1 MAELAEYL
9 KRLADGQIPS
19 EPPPE
24 CEVREEL
31 AQLVSHLG
39 EITQFARAMA
49 AGDLSANL
57 HRRGT
62 LAGALK
68 GLHANLRHL
77 TWQTQE
83 VAAGDFTQRVD
94 FLGDFSV
101 AFNRMVESLAQARD
115 ELTAK
120 NVELTNTLQDLK
132 SAQSQLLQQEK
143 MTSIGQLAA
152 GVAHEINNPMGFIIS
167 NLGSLRN
174 YTETLTG
181 YVAATQE
188 VLTRCAEL
196 DQSRMKS
203 LYNTLDLP
211 FIVEDAPSLIKESL
225 DGAQRVKSIVQSLRS
240 FSEADHGG
248 VQAVNINDCL
258 DNTINVAWNELKD
271 KAKIVRS
278 YATLPAIQGQ
288 SQELG
293 QVFLNILRNAVQAF
307 VEPGTIHIKTCL
319 DKGMISIAITDSG
332 CGIPKE
338 IIGRVFDPFFTTRP
352 PGQGTGL
359 GLSTCYDVVKKH
371 GGSIAV
377 LSVVGK
383 GSRFTIHLPV
393 QSDSSNSGRSAPAP

>member
-24 CEVREEL
+24 GEAQAEL
-31 AQLVSHLG
+31 IQLVSHLG
-39 EITQFARAMA
+39 ELSQFVRAMA
-49 AGDLSANL
+49 AGDLSATL
-57 HRRGT
+57 YRRGA

-83 VAAGDFTQRVD
+83 VAAGDFSQRVD
-94 FLGDFSV
+94 FLGDFSA
-101 AFNRMVESLAQARD
+101 AFNRMVEALGQARD

-120 NVELTNTLQDLK
+120 NAELTNTLQDLK
-132 SAQSQLLQQEK
+132 AAQSQLLQQEK

-174 YTETLTG
+174 SSEALAQYLQASEVVLAG
-181 YVAATQE
+181 CAQE
-188 VLTRCAEL
+188 DRAK
-196 DQSRMKS
+196 MKS
-203 LYNTLDLP
+203 LRDSLDLS
-211 FIVEDAPSLIKESL
+211 FILEDTPTLIKESL
-225 DGAQRVKSIVQSLRS
+225 GGAERVKSIVQSLRS
-240 FSEADHGG
+240 FAEVDQAG
-248 VQAVNINDCL
+248 VQAININDCL

-271 KAKIVRS
+271 KAKIGRS
-278 YATLPAIQGQ
+278 YGTLPLVQGR

-307 VEPGTIHIKTCL
+307 ADRGSIHLKTSHEN
-319 DKGMISIAITDSG
+319 GMVNIAITDNG

-359 GLSTCYDVVKKH
+359 GLATCYDTVKKH
-371 GGSIAV
+371 GGSIDVA
-377 LSVVGK
+377 SVVGK
-383 GSRFTIHLPV
+383 GTRMTIHLPV
-393 QSDSSNSGRSAPAP
+393 GSAS

>member
-9 KRLADGQIPS
+9 KQLADGQIPS

-24 CEVREEL
+24 CAAREEL
-31 AQLVSHLG
+31 IHLVGHLDELSH
-39 EITQFARAMA
+39 FARAMA
-49 AGDLSANL
+49 AGDLSATL

-101 AFNRMVESLAQARD
+101 SFNRMVQALAQARD

-120 NVELTNTLQDLK
+120 NAELTKTLQDLK
-132 SAQSQLLQQEK
+132 AAQSQLLQQEK

-167 NLGSLRN
+167 NLASLRN
-174 YTETLTG
+174 SSAALAQ
-181 YVAATQE
+181 YVQASEAVLAGCDQE
-188 VLTRCAEL
+188 NR
-196 DQSRMKS
+196 SKMKS
-203 LYNTLDLP
+203 LHDSLDLA
-211 FIVEDAPSLIKESL
+211 FIMEDTPMLIKESL
-225 DGAQRVKSIVQSLRS
+225 DGAERVKSIVQSLRS
-240 FSEADHGG
+240 FAEVDHVG
-248 VQAVNINDCL
+248 VQPININDCL
-258 DNTINVAWNELKD
+258 DNTVNVAWNELKD
-271 KAKIVRS
+271 KANIVRS
-278 YATLPAIQGQ
+278 YAELPLVQGQ

-307 VEPGTIHIKTCL
+307 AERGSIHLKTSHEN
-319 DKGMISIAITDSG
+319 GIVHIAITDNG
-332 CGIPKE
+332 CGIPPE
-338 IIGRVFDPFFTTRP
+338 IIARVFDPFFTTRP

-359 GLSTCYDVVKKH
+359 GLSTCYDTIKKH
-371 GGSIAV
+371 GGSIDVA
-377 LSVVGK
+377 SVVGK
-383 GSRFTIHLPV
+383 GTRLTIRLPV
-393 QSDSSNSGRSAPAP
+393 GRAG